1 VNGFSLLNAG
11 LWPWLLV
18 LSVPILIHLL
28 TRRTHRTVTLPTF
41 RFLQRSLAQQSQ
53 VFKLRRWLLL
63 VLRMALLLFLVL
75 TFLKPTR
82 TAPLAAKGGRRAL
95 VVVLDRSLSMGYT
108 QGGVEALARVRSEA
122 AALLDD
128 LRPGDVAD
136 VILAGAA
143 PQAALPKLSGDFG
156 TLRQAVKS
164 AQATAERGDLS
175 AAVAQAAELLAK
187 SETPDRTLVLASDFQ
202 RTNWAE
208 VSFDTLP
215 PDVKLVTISSDT
227 GERDNAAVIG
237 LKLRPATPVAGEEAQ
252 LVAEV
257 WNGSARFRSVPV
269 TLTAAMEGAAAALPP
284 QTTALSLPPY
294 TSGTVTFPI
303 TLPEAQRYRFVARIP
318 ADSLP
323 ADDARFLVADLR
335 HSQTVVLLTDEALTG
350 APTGA
355 YFLSRALNPTPDQPG
370 GIRVLARHATDLSE
384 ADLKSCDAVLLEAV
398 TTMPADRLPML
409 AKYVAAGGT
418 LLVFAGGPNFIGQME
433 ALAHLGKNGD
443 GLAFL
448 PQSPLDVS
456 QRGKGYLTLTEA
468 RYDSPL
474 LKLFKSPDAADL
486 GKIHFT
492 RLHLTTEPDKRA
504 EVLLKY
510 EDGTPAAARRNFGA
524 GSILLC
530 NFSTSPA
537 DSDLPRQEL
546 FPPLLHEF
554 LKGLTDKG
562 GDRREFY
569 PGGSAS
575 TTLDAAQMRG
585 SVTCLDPVSAPER
598 VVTDKASGGVI
609 VERVERTGFHA
620 VLANGQ
626 PVATL
631 AVNPHPD
638 ESDLR
643 AIDPREL
650 QSKRAKHTAYAV
662 HAGSVG
668 AGSELDSLRHD
679 RPLWPWCLLAV
690 LLFLL
695 LEHAVAAYGGQA
707 RLRAAPPVPKL

>member
-1 VNGFSLLNAG
+1 MNGFGLLNAG
-11 LWPWLLV
+11 FWPWLLA

-28 TRRTHRTVTLPTF
+28 TRQTRRTVTLPTF
-41 RFLQRSLAQQSQ
+41 RFLQKSLAQQSQ

-63 VLRMALLLFLVL
+63 ALRIALLLFLVL

-95 VVVLDRSLSMGYT
+95 VIVLDRSLSMGYS
-108 QGGVEALARVRSEA
+108 QGGVESLARVRSEA

-128 LRPGDVAD
+128 LRPGDIAD
-136 VILAGAA
+136 VVLAGST
-143 PQAALPKLSGDFG
+143 PQPALPRLSGDFG

-164 AQATAERGDLS
+164 AQANAERGDMP

-187 SETPDRTLVLASDFQ
+187 ADAPDRTLVLASDFQ
-202 RTNWAE
+202 RTNWAD
-208 VSFDTLP
+208 VTFDSLP
-215 PDVKLVTISSDT
+215 PDVKLVTVSSDS
-227 GERDNAAVIG
+227 GERDNVAVTG
-237 LKLRPATPVAGEEAQ
+237 LKLRPAVPVAGEEGQ
-252 LVAEV
+252 VVAEV
-257 WNGSARFRSVPV
+257 WNGSSRFRSLPV
-269 TLTAAMEGAAAALPP
+269 TLTATMEEAAPSPP
-284 QTTALSLPPY
+284 QAASLNLPPY
-294 TSGTVTFPI
+294 TSGTVSFPVTFPK
-303 TLPEAQRYRFVARIP
+303 ARRYRFVARVP
-318 ADSLP
+318 PDGLP
-323 ADDARFLVADLR
+323 ADDARYLTADLR
-335 HSQTVVLLTDEALTG
+335 HAQTVVLLTDEALNG

-355 YFLSRALNPTPDQPG
+355 YFLSRALNPVPDQPG
-370 GIRVLARHATDLSE
+370 GIRVLARHATDLTE
-384 ADLKSCDAVLLEAV
+384 ADLKTCDAVLLEAV

-409 AKYVAAGGT
+409 AKYVAGGGT
-418 LLVFAGGPNFIGQME
+418 LLIFAGGPNFIGQMQ

-443 GLAFL
+443 GLPFV
-448 PQSPLDVS
+448 PQAALDVS

-492 RLHLTTEPDKRA
+492 RFYLTTEPDKRA
-504 EVLLKY
+504 EVLLKF

-524 GSILLC
+524 GSILVC
-530 NFSTSPA
+530 SFSTSPA
-537 DSDLPRQEL
+537 DSDLPRQEF

-562 GDRREFY
+562 GDRREFF

-575 TTLDAAQMRG
+575 TTLDPDQVRG
-585 SVTCLDPVSAPER
+585 TITCLDPNSEPER
-598 VVTDKASGGVI
+598 VVVDKPSGGVI
-609 VERVERTGFHA
+609 AEHVDRLGFHV

-626 PVATL
+626 PVAAL

-643 AIDPREL
+643 TIDPREL
-650 QSKRAKHTAYAV
+650 QSKRAKHAAYSV
-662 HAGSVG
+662 HAGVAG

-695 LEHAVAAYGGQA
+695 LEHTVAAYGSQA
-707 RLRAAPPVPKL
+707 RLRPASPAVKL

>member
-1 VNGFSLLNAG
+1 MNGFSLLNAA
-11 LWPWLLV
+11 LWPWLLA

-53 VFKLRRWLLL
+53 VFKLRRLLL
-63 VLRMALLLFLVL
+63 LLLRMALLLFLVL

-82 TAPLAAKGGRRAL
+82 TAPLASKGGRRAI

-108 QGGVEALARVRSEA
+108 QGGVEALARVRSEVTT
-122 AALLDD
+122 LLDD

-143 PQAALPKLSGDFG
+143 PQPALPRLSGDFG

-164 AQATAERGDLS
+164 VQANSERGDMPG
-175 AAVAQAAELLAK
+175 AVAQAAELLTK
-187 SETPDRTLVLASDFQ
+187 SDAPDRTLVLASDFQ

-208 VSFDTLP
+208 VNFDSLP
-215 PDVKLVTISSDT
+215 ADVKLVTVSSDN
-227 GERDNAAVIG
+227 GERENAAVTG
-237 LKLRPATPVAGEEAQ
+237 LKLRPAVPVAGEEAQ
-252 LVAEV
+252 VVAEV
-257 WNGSARFRSVPV
+257 WNGSPRFRSLPV
-269 TLTAAMEGAAAALPP
+269 TLTTTMEEAAPLPP

-294 TSGTVTFPI
+294 TSGTVTFPVSF
-303 TLPEAQRYRFVARIP
+303 PEARRYRFVVRVPSDA
-318 ADSLP
+318 LP
-323 ADDARFLVADLR
+323 ADDARYLTADLH
-335 HSQTVVLLTDEALTG
+335 HSQTVVLLTDEALNG
-350 APTGA
+350 SPTGA
-355 YFLSRALNPTPDQPG
+355 YFLSRALNPVPDQPG
-370 GIRVLARHATDLSE
+370 GIRVLARHATELTE
-384 ADLKSCDAVLLEAV
+384 ADLKTCDAVLLEAV

-409 AKYVAAGGT
+409 AKYVASGGT
-418 LLVFAGGPNFIGQME
+418 LLIFAGGPNFLGQMQ

-443 GLAFL
+443 GLPFV
-448 PQSPLDVS
+448 PQSALDVS
-456 QRGKGYLTLTEA
+456 RRGKGYLTLTEA

-474 LKLFKSPDAADL
+474 LKLFKSAEAADL

-492 RLHLTTEPDKRA
+492 RLCLTTEPDKRA
-504 EVLLKY
+504 EVLLKF

-537 DSDLPRQEL
+537 DSDLPRQEF

-562 GDRREFY
+562 GDRREFF

-575 TTLDAAQMRG
+575 TTLDAQQVRG
-585 SVTCLDPVSAPER
+585 SITCRDPNSEPER
-598 VVTDKASGGVI
+598 VVVDKPSGGVI
-609 VERVERTGFHA
+609 VERVDRLGFHV
-620 VLANGQ
+620 VLADGQ

-650 QSKRAKHTAYAV
+650 QSKRAKHAAYAV
-662 HAGSVG
+662 HAGAVG
-668 AGSELDSLRHD
+668 ASSELDSLRHD

-690 LLFLL
+690 LVFLL
-695 LEHAVAAYGGQA
+695 LEHTVAAFGGQA
-707 RLRAAPPVPKL
+707 RLRPTPPAAKL